1 MLSIIS
7 SRIIALS
14 LLIVSGQDALAQDYD
29 KGLAH
34 RHNGEFQEA
43 YVQFLELAE
52 QGDAGAQFN
61 LGQMYAGGEGG
72 PKDYKAAF
80 KWFLRSAEQG
90 RGPIQGW
97 SQVTL
102 GGMYKRGRGVKK
114 SNLYAYMWYHI
125 ATSQGAMF
133 AKVNRDH
140 IAKKMTS
147 AEISEAQK
155 LAAECIKKSYKGC

>member
-72 PKDYKAAF
+72 PKDYKARAWAYPRVVAGHVGWHVQ
-80 KWFLRSAEQG
+80 KRPRRQKKQ
-90 RGPIQGW
+90 PICLHVV
-97 SQVTL
+97 SYCNFS
-102 GGMYKRGRGVKK
+102 GGNV
-114 SNLYAYMWYHI
+114 
-125 ATSQGAMF
+125 
-133 AKVNRDH
+133 
-140 IAKKMTS
+140 
-147 AEISEAQK
+147 
-155 LAAECIKKSYKGC
+155 CKG